1 MPIQNS
7 ILREAEKE
15 LCEEINALLKI
26 WSKRDRSNPDCWRRK
41 YLPKVKKLESVRIA
55 INEVLRKEHEYYGEK
70 FYG

>member
-26 WSKRDRSNPDCWRRK
+26 WNKRDRSNPDCWRRK

-55 INEVLRKEHEYYGEK
+55 TNNVLRKQYEYYGEK